1 MSRKQ
6 KSVATSTTE
15 AEYMAL
21 STCVKEGL
29 WVAQLLRDL
38 GLSKYLGTQLGQVA
52 IAENVKHEAC
62 SPMQLHGDNQAANLL
77 VKDAH
82 IHERSK
88 HIDVAYHHVRDTYNK
103 NLIQLNYLPT
113 DDMVA
118 DGLTKPL
125 VGDKFKNF
133 VELLGL
139 QGPKVSGSRLTH
151 TR

>member
-29 WVAQLLRDL
+29 WIAQLLRDL
-38 GLSKYLGTQLGQVA
+38 DMSKYLGTQLGQVA
-52 IAENVKHEAC
+52 ITENVKHEAS

-82 IHERSK
+82 ISERLK
-88 HIDVAYHHVRDTYNK
+88 YINVAYHYVRDIYNK
-103 NLIQLNYLPT
+103 NLI
-113 DDMVA
+113 
-118 DGLTKPL
+118 
-125 VGDKFKNF
+125 
-133 VELLGL
+133 
-139 QGPKVSGSRLTH
+139 
-151 TR
+151 